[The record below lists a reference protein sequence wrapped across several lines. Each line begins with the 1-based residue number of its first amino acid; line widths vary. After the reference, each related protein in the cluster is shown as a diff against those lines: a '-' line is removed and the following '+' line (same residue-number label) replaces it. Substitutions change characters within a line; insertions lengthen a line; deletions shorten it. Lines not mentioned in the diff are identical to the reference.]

1 MVFQSKNLIQ
11 ILVGNNIKLVQMAIN
26 HLKHRKY
33 SQLRPDDHAS
43 PRTPHY
49 WHNAKTAKTAV
60 TAEMFFFSIA
70 IVELF
75 IKQKMIFPKKRL
87 ILYTDAWK
95 IKKSR

>member
-1 MVFQSKNLIQ
+1 MQKF
-11 ILVGNNIKLVQMAIN
+11 VGNNNKLVQMAIN

-33 SQLRPDDHAS
+33 SQLRPDDHAA

-49 WHNAKTAKTAV
+49 WHNAKTAV

-75 IKQKMIFPKKRL
+75 IKQKMIFPKNRL
-87 ILYTDAWK
+87 ISYTDAWK

>member
-1 MVFQSKNLIQ
+1 
-11 ILVGNNIKLVQMAIN
+11 MAIN

-33 SQLRPDDHAS
+33 SQLRPNDHTA
-43 PRTPHY
+43 PRTPHN
-49 WHNAKTAKTAV
+49 WHNAKTAV

-70 IVELF
+70 IVKLF